1 MHKQLSDVSAG
12 SPCDTFAV
20 RILQSWPLDLGH
32 FLIFPQ
38 TEHFSVSHLPLG
50 NVDFQE
56 SRIWHK
62 YSTVKGRQH
71 CLGGAEGKSFYGY
84 FYECKLLVSPNFC
97 VKSENKDMQV
107 YQTLLARIVCGRMW
121 SLTRAYGN
129 CGDLLHAVTVS
140 FMWKVYPQPRSQGPL
155 STSRK

>member
-1 MHKQLSDVSAG
+1 MYKQLSDVSAG

-38 TEHFSVSHLPLG
+38 TEHFSVSHLPLD

-71 CLGGAEGKSFYGY
+71 CLGGAEGKSFNGY
-84 FYECKLLVSPNFC
+84 FYECKILVSRNFH
-97 VKSENKDMQV
+97 VKRQV
-107 YQTLLARIVCGRMW
+107 SLTLLARIVVVPAEHFFF
-121 SLTRAYGN
+121 SSSSIS
-129 CGDLLHAVTVS
+129 S
-140 FMWKVYPQPRSQGPL
+140 FSVKKPF
-155 STSRK
+155 T